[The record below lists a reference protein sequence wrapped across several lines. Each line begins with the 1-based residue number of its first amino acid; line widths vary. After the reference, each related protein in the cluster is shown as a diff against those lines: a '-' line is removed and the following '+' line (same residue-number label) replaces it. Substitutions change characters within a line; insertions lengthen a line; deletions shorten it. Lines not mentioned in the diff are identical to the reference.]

1 MNICLMKLNNI
12 FILMMALCLTQSK
25 AQNPAPAGGKPISIM
40 LRGGDIHTGN
50 GQVIKEG
57 ILVMRDGKIAY
68 AGNDEKAAGTVDS
81 SFDCRGKQIYPGLI
95 AANTMMGLSEIE
107 AARPT
112 NDFNEVGTFNPG
124 IRSIIAYNTDSKVSP
139 TVRSNGVMLVEAV
152 PQGGI
157 ISGTSS
163 VMGMDGWN
171 WEDAVYASDIGV
183 HLFWPSSRVY
193 RMGEESENR
202 QRENYEKR
210 FKQLDQFMQDARSYC
225 LSGTPSALNPHFEAM
240 RGVFNGTKKLFVHA
254 SYVKDIISSVNY
266 IGLYKIKPV
275 LVEAQDS
282 WMLTEFLKE
291 KDIPVILGRSH
302 SLPAREDEDID
313 QPFKTPAM
321 LKNAGIRF
329 CISVDGF
336 WQVRNLSYNAGTA
349 AAYGLG
355 KEEALKAI
363 TLGAA
368 EILGIDKQCGSLE
381 AGKDANVLICSGDIL
396 DMKSSMVERAWLK
409 GMPVSLDNIQE
420 QLYRKYC
427 KKYGLKP

>member
-1 MNICLMKLNNI
+1 MKLNNI

>member
-1 MNICLMKLNNI
+1 
-12 FILMMALCLTQSK
+12 
-25 AQNPAPAGGKPISIM
+25 
-40 LRGGDIHTGN
+40 
-50 GQVIKEG
+50 
-57 ILVMRDGKIAY
+57 
-68 AGNDEKAAGTVDS
+68 
-81 SFDCRGKQIYPGLI
+81 
-95 AANTMMGLSEIE
+95 
-107 AARPT
+107 
-112 NDFNEVGTFNPG
+112 
-124 IRSIIAYNTDSKVSP
+124 
-139 TVRSNGVMLVEAV
+139 
-152 PQGGI
+152 
-157 ISGTSS
+157 
-163 VMGMDGWN
+163 MGMDGWN

-254 SYVKDIISSVNY
+254 SYVKDIISSINY

>member
-1 MNICLMKLNNI
+1 MKLNNI

-124 IRSIIAYNTDSKVSP
+124 IRAMIAYNTDSKVSP